1 MTSIMD
7 RVEIN
12 LAADYA
18 VQELILLL
26 EIRNFNGHYYLNIED
41 KWVYFTFNDKKYTST
56 YHKISEHFIKIF
68 DEIAITYAFRAKGLF
83 SDEEIFI
90 KKLKEIVLIK
100 NFIDKDNIKN
110 TKIII
115 KKLFEYCEK
124 NVPNTAVNHDEN
136 IHNQLPVE
144 LSNMIF
150 EFISN
155 DTEIDIV
162 NNIKK
167 NIMLPKNDILAEIIQ
182 FLPHIASN
190 PKKIEIYYKFVD
202 LYITNNIV
210 IDILRNKIVD
220 EFQEKKSF
228 PDLHPIF
235 KNDFKNIKKYIYLN
249 KTSYSSIDE
258 LPAFI
263 ENSMEQ
269 LLYSDLKELGKIEL
283 YEKYE
288 YFRSEFKSQVFH
300 DISEIEI
307 FQKIFNFKFYNRF
320 FVTNWQE
327 KLPELLSNKTNI
339 LTTLDVHMIKQFP
352 VWVKTLLQ
360 NISTR
365 TIDKMNYFSKLEKYD
380 KKQTIIN
387 RVEIL
392 IKMQN
397 EYRYHNLQKYKN
409 QSRHEL
415 KKIEKFIE

>member
-1 MTSIMD
+1 
-7 RVEIN
+7 
-12 LAADYA
+12 
-18 VQELILLL
+18 
-26 EIRNFNGHYYLNIED
+26 
-41 KWVYFTFNDKKYTST
+41 VYFHPSKYTKNS
-56 YHKISEHFIKIF
+56 SFN
-68 DEIAITYAFRAKGLF
+68 EILKY
-83 SDEEIFI
+83 FI
-90 KKLKEIVLIK
+90 KKYDSVFHELQDTNLNCEILSIRE
-100 NFIDKDNIKN
+100 FINKDIMKN
-110 TKIII
+110 TKKII

-124 NVPNTAVNHDEN
+124 NVPNTAVNHDE
-136 IHNQLPVE
+136 ITQLPVE

-150 EFISN
+150 EFIPN
-155 DTEIDIV
+155 DTEMDIV

-167 NIMLPKNDILAEIIQ
+167 NIMLPKNEIITELIK

-190 PKKIEIYYKFVD
+190 TAKIESYHKYID

-235 KNDFKNIKKYIYLN
+235 KDDFKYIKKCIYLN
-249 KTSYSSIDE
+249 KTSFSSIDE

-269 LLYSDLKELGKIEL
+269 LLYSELKELGKIEL

-288 YFRSEFKSQVFH
+288 YFKSEFKSQVIH

-307 FQKIFNFKFYNRF
+307 FQKIFSFKFYERF
-320 FVTNWQE
+320 FIKNWQE
-327 KLPELLSNKTNI
+327 KLPELLSKQTNV

-352 VWVKTLLQ
+352 IWVKTILQ

-365 TIDKMNYFSKLEKYD
+365 TIDKMDYLSKLGKYY
-380 KKQTIIN
+380 KKQTIIQ
-387 RVEIL
+387 RIETL
-392 IKMQN
+392 IKLQA
-397 EYRYHNLQKYKN
+397 EYRYHNLERYKK